1 MSKPVSRSNLKKKN
15 DIPESI
21 FAQMRTCQ
29 TAANEFL
36 RQYWSAIY
44 PPSDSQTLG
53 ISTPA
58 QKAAKA
64 AKMIGYLASTQE
76 KVDAIVKAASSAG
89 AEPAKIEVAMKPVVN
104 AVEKALQFHRNR
116 KPVR

>member
-1 MSKPVSRSNLKKKN
+1 
-15 DIPESI
+15 
-21 FAQMRTCQ
+21 MRTCQ

-44 PPSDSQTLG
+44 PPSDAQTLG

-89 AEPAKIEVAMKPVVN
+89 AEPAKIEVVSGFTKMLKILRGSYPQRIQAMKPVVN